1 MLMSRVNELE
11 MEIQS
16 VRQASDLTFTLKD
29 ELSHILCD
37 GGTLCSGPDSLEH
50 LRSFSLANVI
60 SEVQRL
66 APNLYSLLCDLG
78 DTEKNATDD
87 DISAEE
93 GPSVTLCFGK

>member
-1 MLMSRVNELE
+1 MSRVNELE

-16 VRQASDLTFTLKD
+16 VRQPSDSVSSTALKD
-29 ELSHILCD
+29 ELSHLLCE

-50 LRSFSLANVI
+50 LRSYSLANVI

-78 DTEKNATDD
+78 NR
-87 DISAEE
+87 
-93 GPSVTLCFGK
+93 